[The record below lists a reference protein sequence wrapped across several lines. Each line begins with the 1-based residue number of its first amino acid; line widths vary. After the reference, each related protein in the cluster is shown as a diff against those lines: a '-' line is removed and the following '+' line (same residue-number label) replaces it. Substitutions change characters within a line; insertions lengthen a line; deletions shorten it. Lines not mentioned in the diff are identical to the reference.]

1 MMTEIIKDM
10 MGNRSM
16 YANRKRTIFRIST
29 VVLFCLILATS
40 AASGYTNISMSG
52 DDYGYGDDVKIHLGD
67 DTDESL
73 SSPAP
78 ESVSYTYSFTQN
90 KEVQR
95 DDIRLVLTVVNVL
108 PAGAKNE
115 MEYNDEVYINDVNI
129 GNLNDFIESTDQDYV
144 PANVEFIFSSD
155 LIHIGENTITITSGS
170 NADGTNY
177 DDFEFSNL
185 SIHLVETESVTL
197 EPPLKVAWTYE
208 LSDWQSRW
216 GPVPIQ
222 IIGEN
227 IVYLNDEG
235 IKAIDADSG
244 KLLWKN
250 GQNADLNYDNG
261 VLYAL
266 HLPTIDALDAK
277 SGKMLWSEKYSMAW
291 NDMVPGGV
299 SNGYSAIS
307 ADSLY
312 VSTPSDKYVFA
323 IDTTNGNL
331 KWVYELNTTEFG
343 AGGKNHYS
351 LSNPVI
357 IDDVVIFKYYISHY

>member
-1 MMTEIIKDM
+1 MKFDEGWQTMKLAKETIWFTTKTLSFAVLVLIIL
-10 MGNRSM
+10 
-16 YANRKRTIFRIST
+16 FT
-29 VVLFCLILATS
+29 VVTITGS
-40 AASGYTNISMSG
+40 ALPDNVGTGQLDSESPAVYVLDAGYH
-52 DDYGYGDDVKIHLGD
+52 HLGD
-67 DTDESL
+67 GIKPELMPADAEGTVYTKIFVLDGIDGDTARITL
-73 SSPAP
+73 TTK
-78 ESVSYTYSFTQN
+78 SVVPTDSDGIGMFYDQVYVNGN
-90 KEVQR
+90 KV
-95 DDIRLVLTVVNVL
+95 
-108 PAGAKNE
+108 GK
-115 MEYNDEVYINDVNI
+115 
-129 GNLNDFIESTDQDYV
+129 LNDYIEAKEQDNIPRSVTIYFSTKLLY
-144 PANVEFIFSSD
+144 S
-155 LIHIGENTITITSGS
+155 GENTINITSGS

-208 LSDWQSRW
+208 LSDWGSQQE
-216 GPVPIQ
+216 PVQIQ
-222 IIGEN
+222 IIEEN
-227 IVYLNDEG
+227 IIYLNDEG

-244 KLLWKN
+244 KLLWSK
-250 GQNADLNYDNG
+250 GQNANLNYDNG

-323 IDTTNGNL
+323 IDTTKGNL
-331 KWVYELNTTEFG
+331 KWV
-343 AGGKNHYS
+343 
-351 LSNPVI
+351 
-357 IDDVVIFKYYISHY
+357 